1 MARLPEIELKEDQ
14 LEFKKYEPTIAGVL
28 GMVADVEKTCRVRGK
43 KGREGKRWASFI
55 DCAMTIIIKLSP
67 QSSSTSPAARRK
79 WCVFRTEEM
88 QRAIADLYAH
98 IFLFLNDTLTFF
110 TKKHCRLLF
119 DSMNDKFLQVF
130 NAEIE
135 NIVRM
140 SERIKRKATQMSK
153 AEQRFTRLT
162 LEESSKDLR
171 LGLEGI
177 WNDNAEM
184 KYYALQFAD
193 RRIKLLTD
201 TAQSNIES
209 IPALAIEGGS
219 SSDKRR
225 STIRSV
231 SGEDAMVSRDQ
242 LLLATTCG

>member
-1 MARLPEIELKEDQ
+1 
-14 LEFKKYEPTIAGVL
+14 
-28 GMVADVEKTCRVRGK
+28 
-43 KGREGKRWASFI
+43 
-55 DCAMTIIIKLSP
+55 
-67 QSSSTSPAARRK
+67 
-79 WCVFRTEEM
+79 M

-177 WNDNAEM
+177 NAEM

-193 RRIKLLTD
+193 RFE
-201 TAQSNIES
+201 AQRREQREERANN
-209 IPALAIEGGS
+209 AL
-219 SSDKRR
+219 
-225 STIRSV
+225 
-231 SGEDAMVSRDQ
+231 
-242 LLLATTCG
+242 